1 MNHFSKI
8 GFILA
13 ALGSSI
19 GLGHIWRFPY
29 IAGTNGGGAFVLL
42 YLFLA
47 LSLGIAM
54 LIGEMLMGNQGRGA
68 NAVKSYENL
77 DVSSSKKWRL
87 AGFTLIGGPIILS
100 FYAIVLGW
108 VFYYLFIVS
117 FNLPSDMHT
126 SETIF
131 NTLYTNGFVPQ
142 TLGLLFVMGITA
154 WVISRGVKKGIEALN
169 LILTPLLFIIFFGLL
184 LYAMSMDSFSKALH
198 FMLSFDINEAKKAL
212 TLNVFIDSLGQVF
225 FSLSLGVGIIITYA
239 ASSQS
244 NQNLLKSALWVVLS
258 GILIAIMAG
267 LMIFTFVYEY
277 NGAVGGGAGLIFI
290 TLPVMLSHLG
300 IWGNV
305 IAFLFLI
312 AFSFAGIT
320 SAISLLEPAVMYVC
334 ETYHWSRAKA
344 TWSIAGAIS
353 ALGII
358 IICSICTPMADYLTI
373 GGKTLMDSIEFLSA
387 NIIMTLG
394 GLLAVTF
401 IGWAVPKAQ
410 LQQHTAHFFNNIA
423 FTLWY
428 IIMRY
433 IAPLITIMILVAVS
447 IKFFTGEDAV
457 DFIFT
462 SLGL

>member
-1 MNHFSKI
+1 MQDS
-8 GFILA
+8 
-13 ALGSSI
+13 
-19 GLGHIWRFPY
+19 
-29 IAGTNGGGAFVLL
+29 
-42 YLFLA
+42 
-47 LSLGIAM
+47 
-54 LIGEMLMGNQGRGA
+54 Q
-68 NAVKSYENL
+68 
-77 DVSSSKKWRL
+77 
-87 AGFTLIGGPIILS
+87 
-100 FYAIVLGW
+100 
-108 VFYYLFIVS
+108 
-117 FNLPSDMHT
+117 
-126 SETIF
+126 TIF

-212 TLNVFIDSLGQVF
+212 SLNVFIDSLGQVF

-244 NQNLLKSALWVVLS
+244 NQNLFKSALWVVLS

-277 NGAVGGGAGLIFI
+277 NGEVGGGAGLIFI

-300 IWGNV
+300 ILGNI
-305 IAFLFLI
+305 IACLFLV

-344 TWSIAGAIS
+344 TWSIAGAII
-353 ALGII
+353 ALGML
-358 IICSICTPMADYLTI
+358 IICSICTPIADYLTI

-387 NIIMTLG
+387 NVIMTLG
-394 GLLAVTF
+394 GLLAVIF
-401 IGWAVPKAQ
+401 IGWAVPKNQ
-410 LQQHTAHFFNNIA
+410 LQAYTAHFFNKLT

-433 IAPLITIMILVAVS
+433 IAPLITIMILIAVS
-447 IKFFTGEDAV
+447 VEFFTGENIAT
-457 DFIFT
+457 FLF
-462 SLGL
+462 GE

>member
-1 MNHFSKI
+1 
-8 GFILA
+8 
-13 ALGSSI
+13 
-19 GLGHIWRFPY
+19 
-29 IAGTNGGGAFVLL
+29 
-42 YLFLA
+42 
-47 LSLGIAM
+47 
-54 LIGEMLMGNQGRGA
+54 
-68 NAVKSYENL
+68 
-77 DVSSSKKWRL
+77 
-87 AGFTLIGGPIILS
+87 
-100 FYAIVLGW
+100 
-108 VFYYLFIVS
+108 
-117 FNLPSDMHT
+117 MHT

-244 NQNLLKSALWVVLS
+244 NQNLFKSALWVVLS

-320 SAISLLEPAVMYVC
+320 SVISLLEPAVMYVC